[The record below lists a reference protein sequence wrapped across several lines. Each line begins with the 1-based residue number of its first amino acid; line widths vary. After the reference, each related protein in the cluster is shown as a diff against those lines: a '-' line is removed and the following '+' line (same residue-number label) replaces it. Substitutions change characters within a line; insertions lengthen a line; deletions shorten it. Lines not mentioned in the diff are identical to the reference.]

1 VLNSREITAIKRY
14 GWLLAFFWLLA
25 VAGSLFFNSLGPA
38 VFWQMAAGHLAVGVI
53 GLIGIWLGSWRLIR
67 GARQRHEL
75 AGTLSRERA
84 LFLAGPTVIFQWQAE
99 QGRPVAY
106 VSENIEQQFGYL
118 PADFSGG
125 TSYLE
130 LVHPDD
136 RSRVINHSEQFAQAG
151 VNYFEQEY
159 RLRDR
164 KGNYRWVYELTMFV
178 RADGRITGYYGYIQD
193 ISGRKDLERWLKQSE
208 ERLKLALY
216 GADLGLWDWYVKSGE
231 VTYNRRWAEMLGYRL
246 EDLEPHYHTWKKL
259 VHPDDL
265 AGVLAVLEAHLQ
277 GETSYYESEH
287 RLLHKDGRWLW
298 VLDKGKVIE
307 RSDDGSP
314 LRAVGTH
321 LDISER
327 KELER
332 EQLDMARQL
341 EQVERLKSL
350 NVMAGA
356 IAHHFNNIMMAV
368 QGNLELLQMQLPDGS
383 EEKSMASEAW
393 QAAGRASQLSLS
405 LLTYVG
411 QKPLERK
418 IMDVGSLVA
427 GVVDNLRQEVGPNI
441 VFNQQMAVEPC
452 YCLVDAEHFSDVI
465 RGLILNSSE
474 AIGTEL
480 GEINISSGLVFSEMD
495 DLPLPFR
502 EEKLVA
508 GNYVFVEVRDNGCGM
523 EEDVMA
529 RMFDPFFTTGF
540 TGRGL
545 GLAVAV
551 GIVKSHGGAM
561 MVSSKP
567 GQGTTM
573 RVLLP
578 QKKKPAPQ
586 P

>member
-1 VLNSREITAIKRY
+1 MLKGEEISAINRY

-25 VAGSLFFNSLGPA
+25 VAGSLFFNYPGPA
-38 VFWQMAAGHLAVGVI
+38 MVWKVVSWHVAVFAVG
-53 GLIGIWLGSWRLIR
+53 LAGICFGSWRLVL
-67 GARQRHEL
+67 GVRQRHDL

-84 LFLAGPTVIFQWQAE
+84 LFLAGPTVVFQWQADE
-99 QGRPVAY
+99 GRSVSY

-125 TSYLE
+125 SSYLE
-130 LVHPDD
+130 LVHPED
-136 RSRVINHSEQFAQAG
+136 RGRVISQSEQFALAG

-164 KGNYRWVYELTMFV
+164 KGNYHWVYELTMFV
-178 RADGRITGYYGYIQD
+178 RENERIDGYYGYIQD
-193 ISGRKDLERWLKQSE
+193 ISGRKDLERWLRQSE

-216 GADLGLWDWYVKSGE
+216 GADLGLWDWDVRSGE

-246 EDLEPHYHTWKKL
+246 EDLEPHCHTWKKL

-265 AGVLAVLEAHLQ
+265 AGALAVLEAHLQ

-287 RLLHKDGRWLW
+287 RLLHKDGSWLW
-298 VLDKGKVIE
+298 ILDKGKVIE

-383 EEKSMASEAW
+383 EEKTMASDAW

-411 QKPLERK
+411 QKPLDRK
-418 IMDVGSLVA
+418 IMDVGALVA
-427 GVVDNLRQEVGPNI
+427 GVIADVRSKVGANI
-441 VFNQQMAVEPC
+441 SFNQQMAAEPA
-452 YCLVDAEHFSDVI
+452 YCLVDAEHFADVI

-474 AIGTEL
+474 AIGTEP
-480 GEINISSGLVFSEMD
+480 GEINISIGLIYSEMD

-502 EEKLVA
+502 EDNLAA

-523 EEDVMA
+523 DEDVMA

-551 GIVKSHGGAM
+551 GIIKSHGGAM
-561 MVSSKP
+561 MVKSKP

-573 RVLLP
+573 RTLLP
-578 QKKKPAPQ
+578 RKTKPESMP
-586 P
+586 